1 MSIFFQ
7 KGGFMRENDGMH
19 NAYEFVINTVLRI
32 HHFSK
37 FLTNMKGVGNEE

>member
-1 MSIFFQ
+1 MV
-7 KGGFMRENDGMH
+7 ENDGMH

-37 FLTNMKGVGNEE
+37 FLTKYERSWE

>member
-1 MSIFFQ
+1 M
-7 KGGFMRENDGMH
+7 GGNDGMN